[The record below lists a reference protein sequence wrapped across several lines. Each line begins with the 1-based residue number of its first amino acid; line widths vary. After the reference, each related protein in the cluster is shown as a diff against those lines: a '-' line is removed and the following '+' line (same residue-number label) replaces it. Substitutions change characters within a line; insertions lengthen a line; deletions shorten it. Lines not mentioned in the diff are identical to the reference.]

1 MKHTKLYSCLFAVL
15 MVLMA
20 SANAM
25 AQELTLKTV
34 SFLKPGDKATL
45 AVGLKNAGEV
55 DVVQAKVTL
64 PEGLTFVDTDE
75 ANRFAVNATDRMKD
89 WTLALQKSNEHTA
102 ILFGLGGDAIA
113 AGEGDIVT
121 FDVNVADDYTGT
133 EYFTLSDIQIGAPD
147 MSLAKPEG
155 VVEGKVCSTEDQMFV
170 SAAIDPVTVG
180 TPQAVTFSLDFDKAK
195 MNSAAFQVIL
205 PTGLTFVENSAEVG
219 SICLNNEASYNEENG
234 MFVVLAKDFMKDA
247 TFAETKGDFASFQVQ
262 ADETFVD
269 GSEIIIKNVHANSVV
284 DGNVDEYYAEDFAI
298 AVKLNTE
305 TGING
310 VNADKFAEA
319 ADGIYQLNGVRTDKL
334 QRGVNIVVKDGKAVK
349 VVKK

>member
-1 MKHTKLYSCLFAVL
+1 MKHTKIYSCLFAVL
-15 MVLMA
+15 MILMA

-25 AQELTLKTV
+25 AQELTVKTV
-34 SFLKPGDKATL
+34 SFLKPGEKATL

-55 DVVQAKVTL
+55 DAFQAKVTL
-64 PEGLTFVDTDE
+64 PEGLTFVDTE
-75 ANRFAVNATDRMKD
+75 EPKHFAIQETERTKD
-89 WTLALQKSNEHTA
+89 WTLVLQKSNEKTA

-133 EYFTLSDIQIGAPD
+133 KMIALSNSQIGIPGAP
-147 MSLAKPEG
+147 AVKPEG
-155 VVEGKVCSTEDQMFV
+155 VVEGKICSTEDQMFV
-170 SAAIDPVTVG
+170 SAAVEPITVG

-195 MNSAAFQVIL
+195 MNSAAFQIVL
-205 PTGLTFVENSAEVG
+205 PAGLTLVDGSAEVG

-234 MFVVLAKDFMKDA
+234 MFVVIAKNVMKDA

-269 GSEIIIKNVHANSVV
+269 GSEILIKNVHACSVV
-284 DGNVDEYYAEDFAI
+284 DGNTDEYYAEDFTI
-298 AVKLNTE
+298 PVKLVT

-310 VNADKFAEA
+310 IDADKFAEA